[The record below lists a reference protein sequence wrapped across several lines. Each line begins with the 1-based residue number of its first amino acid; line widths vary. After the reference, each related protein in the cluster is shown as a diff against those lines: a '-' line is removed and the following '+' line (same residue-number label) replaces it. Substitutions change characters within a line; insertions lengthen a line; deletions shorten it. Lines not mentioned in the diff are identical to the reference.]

1 MSQENVEVMRRL
13 VEATAVG
20 DYETAVADLD
30 SDVEIDDTDIPE
42 STGADSFRQWLSRWD
57 EIWESWRIE
66 SLELLPSNED
76 KVLALFRMIAKG
88 KGSGIELERDDALL
102 GEFRDGKIIRLG
114 YYNDQQQAREAAGL
128 SK

>member
-114 YYNDQQQAREAAGL
+114 YYNDQQRAREAAGL
-128 SK
+128 SE

>member
-66 SLELLPSNED
+66 GLELLPSNED